1 MKTAKSII
9 THLKRHPRNIK
20 VLEIACYEKV
30 KSMLPSHLQSA
41 ILFMY
46 KKNQTLYFVLNHPGM
61 KMEFHYKLILIKT
74 LLNKLKSLDEN
85 CKDLDILEVKS
96 FVSNK
101 IPPKVEEEK
110 KIQRFYREKAIGTF
124 ENRAKNEEIKALFEE
139 IRTLLTDKNDT

>member
-30 KSMLPSHLQSA
+30 KSMLPLHLQSA
-41 ILFMY
+41 ILFIY

-61 KMEFHYKLILIKT
+61 KMEFHYKHILIKT
-74 LLNKLKSLDEN
+74 LLNKLKDFDEN
-85 CKDLDILEVKS
+85 CKDLDITEVKS

-101 IPPKVEEEK
+101 IPLNVVEEK
-110 KIQRFYREKAIGTF
+110 KVQRYYREKSTGTF
-124 ENRAKNEEIKALFEE
+124 ENKAENEEIKELFEE
-139 IRTLLTDKNDT
+139 IKTMLMEKNDT